1 VKPFDHR
8 MQRIEAKVLEADDP
22 AAGDTGDDLGSPSDY
37 RLIVCHVP
45 GESVEEALG
54 RWGLQRTDIP
64 AGVFLYLGPCFS
76 AHRHTEPVLLRCWRH
91 GPPRLKPQGDL
102 DARLQ
107 EVLALSEEERERER
121 QARWERDRE
130 TLRTLASRT
139 SDENA
144 P

>member
-1 VKPFDHR
+1 MKEYRNRVSR
-8 MQRIEAKVLEADDP
+8 AEREVLEDDDP
-22 AAGDTGDDLGSPSDY
+22 VAGDTGDDLGSPSDY

-102 DARLQ
+102 GARLQ

-121 QARWERDRE
+121 QARWSRDRDI
-130 TLRTLASRT
+130 LRTLASRT
-139 SDENA
+139 SDEN
-144 P
+144 PP